1 MSLTL
6 GARMIR
12 LDDGTRGTVALVE
25 GERRVVYY
33 DRGEER
39 VAPKKEV
46 WQEERSGERLPLR
59 SEEILEI
66 AHEADRALRAI
77 ELHEP
82 KRWWE
87 PKGPTYDQGLVEA
100 VVAYLRSR
108 Q

>member
-1 MSLTL
+1 MSLVL

-12 LDDGTRGTVALVE
+12 RDDGTRGTVALVE

-33 DRGEER
+33 DRGEQR
-39 VAPKKEV
+39 IAPKKEV
-46 WQEERSGERLPLR
+46 WDPEVTSERLPLR
-59 SEEILEI
+59 PEEMLEI

-87 PKGPTYDQGLVEA
+87 PRGPVHDQGLIEA